1 MNRRAAHA
9 LRRDRNVT
17 EMMMRATFRL
27 LLPALLLF
35 GLAAC
40 QQEGPGERAGRSL
53 DRAGQ
58 NVRDAVDPPRGPA
71 ERLGRSVDR
80 TLN

>member
-1 MNRRAAHA
+1 
-9 LRRDRNVT
+9 
-17 EMMMRATFRL
+17 MMRPMLLA
-27 LLPALLLF
+27 LLPVVLI

-40 QQEGPGERAGRSL
+40 EREGPAERAGRGL

-58 NVRDAVDPPRGPA
+58 NVRDAVDPPRGPV

-80 TLN
+80 AVN